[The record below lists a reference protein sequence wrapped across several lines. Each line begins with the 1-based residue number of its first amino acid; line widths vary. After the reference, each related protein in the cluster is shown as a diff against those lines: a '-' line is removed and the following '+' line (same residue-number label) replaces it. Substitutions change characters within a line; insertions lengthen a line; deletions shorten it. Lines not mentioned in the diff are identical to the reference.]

1 MQELWHI
8 LMPIISSIIVAPLSA
23 WLMARLQKSKYEAE
37 IAKLKAEVEQK
48 RSDVRSRELDNDK
61 KAITMVMELVVEPLR
76 DDMKSLQT
84 TVKRLTN
91 AINKIPYCP
100 YSDDC
105 IVARELQNASTDE
118 RSGSTVVTRKRK
130 GARATNP
137 QSSGTDESVTV
148 SNDTTEDWSE

>member
-1 MQELWHI
+1 M
-8 LMPIISSIIVAPLSA
+8 
-23 WLMARLQKSKYEAE
+23 
-37 IAKLKAEVEQK
+37 

-76 DDMKSLQT
+76 VDMIALQN

-105 IVARELQNASTDE
+105 IVARELQNTTADGGT
-118 RSGSTVVTRKRK
+118 GSAAPARKRK
-130 GARATNP
+130 GARATTAQP
-137 QSSGTDESVTV
+137 AAAGESVAVTDDPTADRD
-148 SNDTTEDWSE
+148 NPTDGE